1 MIKPSLGRFIYALEE
16 SPTDVRP
23 YYNFLSEYEIL
34 DISSTV
40 KMLYSISEL
49 DYESIDIT
57 MNTLIKRNYEMID
70 KHEEVKNQNS
80 ISMMQ
85 FAEYIPMI
93 FVSLKISVDMLLVIM
108 NYL

>member
-1 MIKPSLGRFIYALEE
+1 
-16 SPTDVRP
+16 
-23 YYNFLSEYEIL
+23 
-34 DISSTV
+34 
-40 KMLYSISEL
+40 
-49 DYESIDIT
+49 
-57 MNTLIKRNYEMID
+57 MID

>member
-1 MIKPSLGRFIYALEE
+1 MGRFIYELEE
-16 SPTDVRP
+16 SPADVRP

-93 FVSLKISVDMLLVIM
+93 FVSLKISADMLLVIT